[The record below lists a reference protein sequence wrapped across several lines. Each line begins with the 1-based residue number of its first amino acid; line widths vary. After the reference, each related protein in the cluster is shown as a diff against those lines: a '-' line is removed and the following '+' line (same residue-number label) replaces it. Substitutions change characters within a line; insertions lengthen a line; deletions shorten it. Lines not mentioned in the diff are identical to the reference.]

1 VTQDSG
7 QWGQQGGYPPQGPGG
22 GYPQPPQPQQPGGY
36 PPQQPGGYPPQQP
49 GGYPSPP
56 QRGFPPP
63 PAGYPPQQPGYPPQ
77 GGYPPQPPAGGYPPQ
92 QPGGFAPQ
100 GPGGVA
106 PAAPGAP
113 RKKSPVMII
122 AIVAAAIVLL
132 AAIGGIIMV
141 LTRGGSEQPDV
152 SITPSQ
158 PVPPTEEPTP
168 EPTTQPTPQPSPT
181 ETSKP
186 PTAGAV
192 DLGNGI
198 ELVPAPGWRV
208 KKTDKNVAQLS
219 DGKSVFL
226 GQSLQI
232 QQSTN
237 PGQLCEAWHRKI
249 AEGTTN
255 GKFQDSKDADV
266 GTTRLKAA
274 TCVAQVTV
282 SGGQGS
288 AKLYLFSLASV
299 RQSDGVTVIGTTYFT
314 PDANTDQLDKDFTSM
329 INSMLG
335 SQAAGG

>member
-22 GYPQPPQPQQPGGY
+22 YPPQPQQPGGY

-49 GGYPSPP
+49 GGYPP
-56 QRGFPPP
+56 QQPG
-63 PAGYPPQQPGYPPQ
+63 GYPPQQPGYPPQ
-77 GGYPPQPPAGGYPPQ
+77 GGYPPQPPPGGYPPQ
-92 QPGGFAPQ
+92 QPGGFGPP

-106 PAAPGAP
+106 PGGPAAP

-132 AAIGGIIMV
+132 AAVGGIIMV
-141 LTRGGSEQPDV
+141 LTRGGNSQPDV

-168 EPTTQPTPQPSPT
+168 EPTGQPTPQPQPSST
-181 ETSKP
+181 GTSKP
-186 PTAGAV
+186 PAGGAV

-198 ELVPAPGWRV
+198 ELVPAAGWQV

-219 DGKSVFL
+219 NGKSIFL

-232 QQSTN
+232 SQSTN
-237 PGQLCEAWHRKI
+237 PGQLCDAWHRKI

-255 GKFQDSKDADV
+255 GKFQDPKDADV

-288 AKLYLFSLASV
+288 TKLFLFSLASV

-314 PDANTDQLDKDFTSM
+314 DDADTDQLDKDFTSM

>member
-7 QWGQQGGYPPQGPGG
+7 QWGQQGGYPPQGPEG
-22 GYPQPPQPQQPGGY
+22 GYPPRPQQPAGYSPQQPGGY
-36 PPQQPGGYPPQQP
+36 SPQEPRGYPP
-49 GGYPSPP
+49 P
-56 QRGFPPP
+56 Q

-77 GGYPPQPPAGGYPPQ
+77 GGYPPQLPPGYPPQ

-106 PAAPGAP
+106 PGAPGAP
-113 RKKSPVMII
+113 RKKNPVMII

-158 PVPPTEEPTP
+158 PVPPAEEPTP
-168 EPTTQPTPQPSPT
+168 EPSGQPSSQPSPT

-198 ELVPAPGWRV
+198 ELVPATGWQV
-208 KKTDKNVAQLS
+208 KKTDKNVAQLTN
-219 DGKSVFL
+219 GHSVFL

-232 QQSTN
+232 SQSTN
-237 PGQLCEAWHRKI
+237 SDQLCEAWHRKI

-288 AKLYLFSLASV
+288 TKLFLFSLVSV
-299 RQSDGVTVIGTTYFT
+299 RQSDGVTIIGTTYFT
-314 PDANTDQLDKDFTSM
+314 PDTNTDQLDKDFTSM